1 MPMIT
6 RKMTPRMVAIVMT
19 EMESGLFCKKPL
31 LTAAPPAT
39 AEVCSALAVEVI
51 VEVCCCALVWSFCGT
66 GVWETSAEV
75 FDGSDEVVVADAEVE
90 EAEDDCP
97 DDEATEDDETDTLV
111 VNCFSAHE
119 RNGVHPL
126 RNVP

>member
-1 MPMIT
+1 M
-6 RKMTPRMVAIVMT
+6 VMT
-19 EMESGLFCKKPL
+19 EMDSGLFCKKPL

-39 AEVCSALAVEVI
+39 AEVSSALAVDVI

-75 FDGSDEVVVADAEVE
+75 FDGSDEVAVADAEVE

-97 DDEATEDDETDTLV
+97 DDETTEDDETDTLV